1 MMWPALLLCMMYF
14 MLKRGKVLCIPY
26 YNACFGISWGFL
38 SSTCF
43 SLLYYYLCIS
53 CFRRGKSA
61 MYLQC
66 ISISWDYMISI
77 FVSSQKNH
85 TTHLILTIVK
95 PNPSQSKNNL
105 PCKYGSMNQKAKG
118 RDVISTSQVF
128 MIRGVHLQIHSNNP
142 IFPSNFSAVTG
153 IKPQQKKSKCLPIT
167 ILDGLQYEPS
177 TSLRSYL
184 SPR

>member
-1 MMWPALLLCMMYF
+1 MWPALLLCMMYF

-66 ISISWDYMISI
+66 ISISWDIW
-77 FVSSQKNH
+77 FLSSSLHKRTIQ
-85 TTHLILTIVK
+85 LIWSWQLSNPILRSPKTI
-95 PNPSQSKNNL
+95 
-105 PCKYGSMNQKAKG
+105 YHASMGLWTRRPKVEMSLVPAKFSWYEA
-118 RDVISTSQVF
+118 STSKYT
-128 MIRGVHLQIHSNNP
+128 P
-142 IFPSNFSAVTG
+142 IILFFLAIS
-153 IKPQQKKSKCLPIT
+153 PQ
-167 ILDGLQYEPS
+167 
-177 TSLRSYL
+177 SLG
-184 SPR
+184 